1 VGAGTGLP
9 AGAQAANAIINAN
22 TIDIPEVFLI
32 ADSP

>member
-1 VGAGTGLP
+1 VGVRTGLA
-9 AGAQAANAIINAN
+9 AGAQAANAIINAI